1 LLRRLTLIAAVL
13 GASALIA
20 TPALAASTP
29 TVTSVSAQSITT
41 NSAALHAE
49 IDPNGT
55 ATTYFFQ
62 FGLTTAYGTTSVQKS
77 AGKGTKAID
86 AAIEATALLPGTV
99 YHYRVVA
106 ENAAG
111 ETVGTDHSFT
121 TNGNPPPGVSTG
133 NASSVTTNSAVLVGV
148 ITPNNQA
155 TTYQFEYGTTTAY
168 GSLTPPVTIPAGKVP
183 VAVTAEVS
191 GLASGTVF
199 HFAIRAVHSDSPD
212 QVGAD
217 GTFLTEPNPRPEPTL
232 KATTKP
238 KRAKRAPYTL
248 TTTGTL
254 TGYSSVIPATDACTG
269 TVKIRLFNG
278 NKRVS
283 TGYAAVQSNCTFS
296 LVTTLHKLPGKGSK
310 DRLVKLKVL
319 TYFNGNGY
327 LGPRKASQQF
337 VTLGRG

>member
-29 TVTSVSAQSITT
+29 TVTSVAAESVTDNT
-41 NSAALHAE
+41 AALHAE

-55 ATTYFFQ
+55 TTTYFFQ
-62 FGLTTAYGTTSVQKS
+62 FGLTTAYGTTSAQKS

-111 ETVGTDHSFT
+111 ETVGTDHTFT
-121 TNGNPPPGVSTG
+121 TKGNPPPGVST
-133 NASSVTTNSAVLVGV
+133 ATAIDVTRDSAALTGV
-148 ITPNNQA
+148 VTPNGQT
-155 TTYQFEYGTTTAY
+155 TTYQFEYGPTTAY
-168 GSLTPPVTIPAGKVP
+168 GSLTPQVTIPAGKTP
-183 VAVTAEVS
+183 VSVSASVS
-191 GLASGTVF
+191 GLSSGTVF
-199 HFAIRAVHSDSPD
+199 HFAIVALHSDSPS

-217 GTFLTEPNPRPEPTL
+217 EQFLTEPNPRPEPSL

-238 KRAKRAPYTL
+238 KRAKKSPYTL
-248 TTTGTL
+248 TTSGVL
-254 TGYSSVIPATDACTG
+254 TGYSSVIPAADACTG
-269 TVKIRLFNG
+269 SVKIRLFNG
-278 NKRVS
+278 SRRVS
-283 TGYAAVQSNCTFS
+283 TGFAAVQSNCTFS
-296 LVTTLHKLPGKGSK
+296 LTTTLHKLPGKGSK

>member
-111 ETVGTDHSFT
+111 ETV
-121 TNGNPPPGVSTG
+121 G